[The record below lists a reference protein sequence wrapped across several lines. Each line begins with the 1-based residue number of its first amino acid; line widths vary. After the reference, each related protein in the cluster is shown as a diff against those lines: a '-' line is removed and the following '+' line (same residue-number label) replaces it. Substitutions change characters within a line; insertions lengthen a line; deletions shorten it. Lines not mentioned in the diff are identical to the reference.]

1 MLKQFLTVAAVS
13 LTVSGCSTVKS
24 WIPSFW
30 DNNQS
35 AKIVDIRVLAT
46 NVDCTQPQL
55 PQVKNIQTNI
65 VWFQLYSESKGW
77 RQQDVLKLVAPM
89 KETVDDWVKRSEEK
103 EGSKFYCET
112 KKKIVLEQ
120 SKRAATAVLGRF

>member
-1 MLKQFLTVAAVS
+1 MLKQFLTVAAVL

-30 DNNQS
+30 DDNQS

-46 NVDCTQPQL
+46 NVDCTQTQL